1 MQSPAS
7 DGGPAPTWSFD
18 GFRAGALLMVPAVPG
33 LILFGIAFGTLAA
46 EKGLTLFQSVAMS
59 ALVFAGVAQI
69 VSMEVWSPAV
79 TPALI
84 ASIVF
89 TTAVVNMRM
98 LLMGA
103 SLRPWLSGA
112 PAIHVYPSLF
122 VLTDSNWVG
131 AMRYRREGGS
141 DVAFLFGGGFVCWI
155 AFVPSTAIGQVFG
168 SLLRDPRPFGID
180 LILPLYFVAILAP
193 MFENTRR
200 SIPWA
205 VAGAVAVATQFL
217 VPGFWYIVVGA
228 LAGALAEGLFGDE

>member
-1 MQSPAS
+1 
-7 DGGPAPTWSFD
+7 
-18 GFRAGALLMVPAVPG
+18 MVPAVPG
-33 LILFGIAFGTLAA
+33 LILFGVAFGTLAA
-46 EKGLTLFQSVAMS
+46 EKGLTLFQSVLMS

-69 VSMEVWSPAV
+69 VSMEIWSPAV

-103 SLRPWLSGA
+103 SLRPWLADA
-112 PAIHVYPSLF
+112 PAIRVYPSLF

-155 AFVPSTAIGQVFG
+155 AFVPSTAAGQVFG

-200 SIPWA
+200 AIPWA
-205 VAGAVAVATQFL
+205 VAGAVAAATQFL
-217 VPGFWYIVVGA
+217 IPGFWYIVVGA
-228 LAGALAEGLFGDE
+228 LAGALAEGLFGDD